1 MSIENIFPFFDKIIP
16 QDDKERFLK
25 QRAKV
30 IWFTGLSGSGKSSL
44 ALRLEKE
51 LFIRGFHSKLLDGDN
66 VRSGIN
72 RNLSFSSEDRVENIR
87 RIAEISKLFLRCGII
102 TVNGFVSPTE
112 KIRNMA
118 KEIIGRD
125 NFIEIFVNTPIKV
138 CEKRDTKGLYK
149 KAREG
154 KILNFTGVNAPFE
167 KPVSPNLTIS
177 TETRTI
183 EESVNEIL
191 EYIIPRITY

>member
-1 MSIENIFPFFDKIIP
+1 MSLENIFPFFDKIIP
-16 QDDKERFLK
+16 QGDKERFLK
-25 QRAKV
+25 QRATV

-66 VRSGIN
+66 IRSGIN

-87 RIAEISKLFLRCGII
+87 RIAEISKLFLKCGII

-112 KIRNMA
+112 DIRNMA

-125 NFIEIFVNTPIKV
+125 SFIEVFVNTPIEV
-138 CEKRDTKGLYK
+138 CEERDTKGLYK

-167 KPVSPNLTIS
+167 SPLDPTITVS
-177 TETRTI
+177 TENKTV

>member
-1 MSIENIFPFFDKIIP
+1 MSLENIFPFFDKIIP
-16 QDDKERFLK
+16 QGDKERFLK

-66 VRSGIN
+66 IRSGIN

-87 RIAEISKLFLRCGII
+87 RIAEISKLFLKCGII

-112 KIRNMA
+112 DIRNMA

-125 NFIEIFVNTPIKV
+125 SFIEVFVNTPIEV
-138 CEKRDTKGLYK
+138 CEERDTKGLYK

-167 KPVSPNLTIS
+167 SPLDPTITVS
-177 TETRTI
+177 TENKTV